1 MRTGVSFAR
10 KRSWRGGRTAIGAE
24 LGEALE
30 SFLTKLVASGR
41 YHSKSEVLREG
52 VRLIQER
59 EARLAALDASI
70 ARGMADGDAGRVRPS
85 TDVFDRLE
93 AELAVKTGG
102 K

>member
-1 MRTGVSFAR
+1 M
-10 KRSWRGGRTAIGAE
+10 AISAE

-30 SFLTKLVASGR
+30 SFVTKLVASGR

-70 ARGMADGDAGRVRPS
+70 ARGLADVDAGRLKS
-85 TDVFDRLE
+85 SADVFDRLE
-93 AELAVKTGG
+93 AELAAKTDG